1 MIFQE
6 LAEKAEAIQMK
17 LKMASAPSLSAPH
30 SPIQGTSKP
39 VKQKTPTELPKVNE
53 QLRRSPRKP
62 IPKLIVPK
70 KFLEDVAFRSP
81 SPKKQRKPRT
91 ESETSTVSPCSREVR
106 DLVRNSFRPNI
117 NCRTRYEQVV
127 FLSSYQLFTV
137 MFMSNGSSHD
147 LLQMATTSQSPS
159 ENQPETGGSSTSPG
173 CNTSAGISQ
182 ILRGKLIQ
190 GAVIS
195 PSSGI
200 IRTPTSSPSAH
211 LRSSY
216 VS

>member
-1 MIFQE
+1 M
-6 LAEKAEAIQMK
+6 
-17 LKMASAPSLSAPH
+17 SLSGLHPQR
-30 SPIQGTSKP
+30 SRESQG
-39 VKQKTPTELPKVNE
+39 Q
-53 QLRRSPRKP
+53 
-62 IPKLIVPK
+62 
-70 KFLEDVAFRSP
+70 
-81 SPKKQRKPRT
+81 SPKPRL
-91 ESETSTVSPCSREVR
+91 CH
-106 DLVRNSFRPNI
+106 LVAARLEIWYVIPLVRPNI

-127 FLSSYQLFTV
+127 FLNSYQLFTV
-137 MFMSNGSSHD
+137 MFMSNGSIHD

>member
-1 MIFQE
+1 MYLLKYLCVLLLSMIFQE

-30 SPIQGTSKP
+30 SPIQGTSKH
-39 VKQKTPTELPKVNE
+39 VKQKTPTELPKINE

-106 DLVRNSFRPNI
+106 DLVRNSFRPNMY
-117 NCRTRYEQVV
+117 R
-127 FLSSYQLFTV
+127 LW
-137 MFMSNGSSHD
+137 D
-147 LLQMATTSQSPS
+147 
-159 ENQPETGGSSTSPG
+159 
-173 CNTSAGISQ
+173 
-182 ILRGKLIQ
+182 
-190 GAVIS
+190 
-195 PSSGI
+195 
-200 IRTPTSSPSAH
+200 
-211 LRSSY
+211 
-216 VS
+216 